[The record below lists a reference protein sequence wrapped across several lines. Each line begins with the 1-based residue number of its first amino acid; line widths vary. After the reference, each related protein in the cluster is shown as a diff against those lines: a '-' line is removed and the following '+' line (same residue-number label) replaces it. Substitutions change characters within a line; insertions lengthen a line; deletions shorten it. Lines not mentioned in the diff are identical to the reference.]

1 MLKYTAS
8 SSVIKYDNFYSGAA
22 DDYGFFGAT
31 TGSGVNIVLFKK
43 VG

>member
-1 MLKYTAS
+1 MLKYTVS
-8 SSVIKYDNFYSGAA
+8 SSTIKYATFYSGAA

-31 TGSGVNIVLFKK
+31 TSGSNIVLFKK